1 MLTDDEQWTKH
12 TDELLDGLE
21 YRIKNNDM
29 VRHSHFKDNLVIKQ
43 DRTGS
48 IVRDPA
54 THQVLRVQKMML
66 MCNPRILHNHMIKD
80 FNHATKGNRVI
91 ISEAKL
97 REILKTS
104 CCHVK
109 KMSSREKLMCGCE
122 TCIIF
127 DDMHECLNIFRKR
140 YITRM
145 KRELEGMRDGRRK
158 FDLSAKVETYIHQV
172 CSNPNDYQ
180 HDPKHKSGWDAASAL
195 GCPPVTIDDRRYC

>member
-1 MLTDDEQWTKH
+1 MRKISKQLGFSVGTGHRTLSLAEKKRADIAEGTKEGWIMLTDDEQRTKH

-66 MCNPRILHNHMIKD
+66 MCNPQILHNHMIKD
-80 FNHATKGNRVI
+80 FNDATEGNRVI

-109 KMSSREKLMCGCE
+109 KMSSREKLMCGYE

-127 DDMHECLNIFRKR
+127 DGMHECLNIFRKR
-140 YITRM
+140 YIT
-145 KRELEGMRDGRRK
+145 E
-158 FDLSAKVETYIHQV
+158 
-172 CSNPNDYQ
+172 
-180 HDPKHKSGWDAASAL
+180 
-195 GCPPVTIDDRRYC
+195 